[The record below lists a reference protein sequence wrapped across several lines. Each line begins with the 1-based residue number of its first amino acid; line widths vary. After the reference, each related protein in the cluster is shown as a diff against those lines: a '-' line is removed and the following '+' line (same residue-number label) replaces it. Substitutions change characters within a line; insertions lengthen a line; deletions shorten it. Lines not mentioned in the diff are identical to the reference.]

1 MNPEKEPEA
10 LQTVLQGLSLKGDS
24 SSQKPSTSPERTL
37 PGNVSMAEWKGVRP
51 ALRTV
56 LKDAVA
62 NGEWPVLLH
71 GPPGTGK
78 SCASACVYRD
88 WEYPVARWY
97 RLEQFVRDIT
107 ACRRHGSVSMDVN
120 GRSIDRTERVLW
132 QFAESDQELWC
143 IDDFG
148 TRQVT
153 ETAFDIVFELIDRRS
168 SRPTIVTSNL
178 CLQELSELFDRRIA
192 DRLASGTVVEVT
204 GKSRR
209 KGKRV
214 RV

>member
-1 MNPEKEPEA
+1 
-10 LQTVLQGLSLKGDS
+10 
-24 SSQKPSTSPERTL
+24 
-37 PGNVSMAEWKGVRP
+37 MADWGEVRP
-51 ALRTV
+51 ALKKV
-56 LKDAVA
+56 LKQAIS
-62 NGEWPVLLH
+62 NQEWPILLH

-97 RLEQFVRDIT
+97 RLEQFVRDINT
-107 ACRRHGSVSMDVN
+107 CRRHGSVAMLVQ
-120 GRSIDRTERVLW
+120 GKSIDRTERALW
-132 QFAESDQELWC
+132 TFAESDRELWC

-153 ETAFDIVFELIDRRS
+153 ETAFDIVFELIDRRA

-178 CLQELSELFDRRIA
+178 GLQELSDLFDRRIA

-204 GKSRR
+204 GKSQR